1 MSYRVKTVS
10 ERTGI
15 PRNTLVAWE
24 RRYQMLTPHRS
35 ESGYRIYTDE
45 DVLYLQRLKT
55 LVDGGLSIS
64 EAIAHGGAAPGH
76 AGADGPPGPPA
87 TGLQA
92 PSQSAAWSQQLAEH
106 LIDFDRAHAAP
117 LLRRIEQLPF
127 EEAITRVWAP
137 LLQEIGRAWA
147 DEEITVAQE
156 HFVAAVAREH
166 LLAMFRSLDAGLGS
180 GPHVVCACLPEEQHD
195 LPLLCVAVRLAIR
208 GWRVTWLGADLPISD
223 LSACCVQQ
231 KPELVCLSSVQPP
244 STRSVTEHA
253 RQVRA
258 SVPEATLVV
267 VGGPGAAPLADR
279 STARL
284 WFCADMEAMLERW
297 ATREVEWVA

>member
-10 ERTGI
+10 EKTGI

-24 RRYQMLTPHRS
+24 RRYQMLTPRRS
-35 ESGYRIYTDE
+35 DSGYRIYTE
-45 DVLYLQRLKT
+45 DDVRYLQGLKG

-76 AGADGPPGPPA
+76 PA
-87 TGLQA
+87 SREDVVA
-92 PSQSAAWSQQLAEH
+92 PSPVGPSWPHDLAIH
-106 LIDFDRAHAAP
+106 LVGFDRAGAAP

-127 EEAITRVWAP
+127 EEAITAVWAP
-137 LLQEIGRAWA
+137 LLRELGRAWEH
-147 DEEITVAQE
+147 EEITVAQE
-156 HFVAAVAREH
+156 HYAAAVAREH
-166 LLAMFRSLDAGLGS
+166 LLAMFRSLDGGLGD

-208 GWRVTWLGADLPISD
+208 GWRVTWLGADLPIHD
-223 LSACCVQQ
+223 LCECCVQQ
-231 KPELVCLSSVQPP
+231 KPDLVCLSSVQP
-244 STRSVTEHA
+244 SSQRAVIEHA

-258 SVPEATLVV
+258 SVPDESIVA
-267 VGGPGAAPLADR
+267 VGGPGVTALVDR

-284 WFCADMEAMLERW
+284 WFCAEMEGMLERW
-297 ATREVEWVA
+297 AGRGV